1 MDQQRVFFH
10 ADIDAFFAAVEQ
22 ADNPELKGKP
32 VIIGALPGKRGVVSA
47 CSYEARALG
56 VRSAMPISKAYKKC
70 PHGVYLPVRMER
82 YAQMSGVV
90 MDVLQN
96 FTPNLRQISID
107 EAFLDM
113 TGTEKLF
120 GPPLEAARN
129 LKTRVKRQTGL
140 TISIGIAGNRYLAK
154 IASDFRKPDGLCQIE
169 HGNEEHFMRELP
181 LKALWGL
188 GEKTL
193 ARLLDYNI
201 TTIGMLQSLSLH
213 TLASM
218 CGKAMGNFLFN
229 ACRGIDPGIF
239 REQTKSRSV
248 SSEVTFDLDR
258 KDVEGLKR
266 TVLYLAQEV
275 MFRLIH
281 HNYRAKTVSL
291 KIRTAD
297 FVTSAAQVTL
307 KHWINSSEELYEVAC
322 TLLKKKWNE
331 KEPVRLVG
339 VGAANIEQ
347 GDFLHQPGLFENEEN
362 KKNKVEQAVYN
373 IKRKLGKI
381 TLTKANLLTHNKNNN
396 NDSI

>member
-1 MDQQRVFFH
+1 MDQQKIFFH

-22 ADNPELKGKP
+22 ADDPGLKGKP

-47 CSYEARALG
+47 CSYEARVLG
-56 VRSAMPISKAYKKC
+56 VKSAMPISRAYKKC

-82 YAQMSGVV
+82 YTKMSGVV
-90 MDVLQN
+90 MDILRT
-96 FTPNLRQISID
+96 FTPGLQQISID

-120 GPPLEAARN
+120 GPPLDTARN
-129 LKTRVKRQTGL
+129 MKNLVKQRTGL
-140 TISIGIAGNRYLAK
+140 TISVGIAGNKYLAK
-154 IASDFRKPDGLCQIE
+154 IASDFRKPDGLCRIE
-169 HGNEEHFMRELP
+169 HGNEENFMRQLP

-201 TTIGMLQSLSLH
+201 TTIGMLQSLSMH
-213 TLASM
+213 TLTSM
-218 CGKAMGNFLFN
+218 CGRALGNFLFN
-229 ACRGIDPGIF
+229 ACRGVDPGIF

-266 TVLYLAQEV
+266 TVLHLAQEV

-281 HNYRAKTVSL
+281 HNYKAKTVSL
-291 KIRTAD
+291 KIRFAD
-297 FVTSAAQVTL
+297 FVTTTAQATL
-307 KHWINSSEELYEVAC
+307 KHWIGSSEELYNVAC

-331 KEPVRLVG
+331 KQPVRLLGISVS
-339 VGAANIEQ
+339 NIEE
-347 GDFLHQPGLFENEEN
+347 GDLCQPGLFENEEN
-362 KKNKVEQAVYN
+362 KKTRVEQAVYN
-373 IKRKLGKI
+373 IKRRLGKI
-381 TLTKANLLTHNKNNN
+381 TLTKANLLAQHKKK
-396 NDSI
+396 